1 VYRTELDGGPDA
13 KKSRGGVLMKVSEIM
28 TTNVECVAPGT
39 SIMEL
44 AQKMKTLDVGF
55 LAVCEGDRLVGTVT
69 DRDIVIRG
77 IAGSNEVSACTSS
90 DIMTREVHWCSEDDD
105 LKDVAKKMG
114 DKEVRRMLILN
125 SEKRL
130 VGVVSIGDI
139 SKVEEKE
146 SGKTLKDIT
155 EAA

>member
-1 VYRTELDGGPDA
+1 
-13 KKSRGGVLMKVSEIM
+13 MKVREIM
-28 TTNVECVAPGT
+28 TTNVECVSPDTGLFN
-39 SIMEL
+39 L
-44 AQKMKTLDVGF
+44 ANKMKTLDVGF
-55 LAVCEGDRLVGTVT
+55 IPVCENDRLVGTVT

-77 IAGSNEVSACTSS
+77 LAGGKSINTCKAQ
-90 DIMTREVHWCSEDDD
+90 DIMT
-105 LKDVAKKMG
+105 KDVFWCFEDEDVKEVASKMRE
-114 DKEVRRMLILN
+114 KEVRRMLILN
-125 SEKRL
+125 PEKRL

>member
-1 VYRTELDGGPDA
+1 
-13 KKSRGGVLMKVSEIM
+13 MKVSEIM
-28 TTNVECVAPGT
+28 TTNVECVSPES
-39 SIMEL
+39 SIVEL
-44 AQKMKTLDVGF
+44 ARKMKMLDVGF
-55 LAVCEGDRLVGTVT
+55 LAVCENDRLVGTVT

-77 IAGSNEVSACTSS
+77 IAGSPDLNALLARDV
-90 DIMTREVHWCSEDDD
+90 MTKEVHWCLEDNDI
-105 LKDVAKKMG
+105 KDVAKKMR
-114 DKEVRRMLILN
+114 DTEVRRMLILS

-146 SGKTLKDIT
+146 SGKTLKDIA

>member
-1 VYRTELDGGPDA
+1 
-13 KKSRGGVLMKVSEIM
+13 MKISEIM
-28 TTNVECVAPGT
+28 TTNVECVSPDSSLT
-39 SIMEL
+39 EL
-44 AQKMKTLDVGF
+44 ASKMKTLDVGF
-55 LAVCEGDRLVGTVT
+55 LAICENDRLAGTVT

-77 IAGSNEVSACTSS
+77 LAGGRDVNTAKAR
-90 DIMTREVHWCSEDDD
+90 DIMTHEIFWSYEDDD
-105 LKDVAKKMG
+105 VKDVAKKMR

-125 SEKRL
+125 QEKRL

-139 SKVEEKE
+139 AKVEEKE

>member
-1 VYRTELDGGPDA
+1 MRVR
-13 KKSRGGVLMKVSEIM
+13 EIM
-28 TTNVECVAPGT
+28 TTNVECVGPDT
-39 SIMEL
+39 PVIDL

-55 LAVCEGDRLVGTVT
+55 LGVCENDRLIGTVT
-69 DRDIVIRG
+69 DRDLVIRG
-77 IAGSNEVSACTSS
+77 IASGRDLNMSTARDV
-90 DIMTREVHWCSEDDD
+90 MTHDVFWCFEDDNV
-105 LKDVAKKMG
+105 KDVAAKMRE
-114 DKEVRRMLILN
+114 KEVRRMLILN
-125 SEKRL
+125 KDKRL

>member
-1 VYRTELDGGPDA
+1 
-13 KKSRGGVLMKVSEIM
+13 MKVREIM
-28 TTNVECVAPGT
+28 TTNVECVSPDAGLL
-39 SIMEL
+39 EL
-44 AQKMKTLDVGF
+44 ANKMKTLDVGF
-55 LAVCEGDRLVGTVT
+55 IPICESDRLVGTVT

-77 IAGSNEVSACTSS
+77 LAGGKSINTCKAQ
-90 DIMTREVHWCSEDDD
+90 DIMT
-105 LKDVAKKMG
+105 KDVFWCFEDEDVKEVASKMRE
-114 DKEVRRMLILN
+114 KEVRRMLILN
-125 SEKRL
+125 PEKRL

>member
-1 VYRTELDGGPDA
+1 
-13 KKSRGGVLMKVSEIM
+13 MKVQEIM
-28 TTNVECVAPGT
+28 TTNVECVAPDAGLL
-39 SIMEL
+39 EL
-44 AQKMKTLDVGF
+44 ANKMKTLDVGF
-55 LAVCEGDRLVGTVT
+55 IPICENDRLAGTVT

-77 IAGSNEVSACTSS
+77 LAGGKDVKTVKAR
-90 DIMTREVHWCSEDDD
+90 DIMTNDIFWCFEDQEVKE
-105 LKDVAKKMG
+105 VANKMR

-125 SEKRL
+125 REKRL

-146 SGKTLKDIT
+146 SGTTLKDIT